1 MTWFSDLTGLSDDR
15 FDTVQAGIR
24 VEGEGLLCLAN
35 GRRLVAGH
43 LSTPALGDLPPPPQG
58 PGRITVTEV
67 VADIRSL
74 HADPANAGAVF
85 QVASQFNLLEMI
97 GPDIP
102 PEAGIARYATDL
114 TQGPACAMACAA
126 GTIYRAYFVPM
137 GNQIGQTS
145 NHQLDMLADL
155 GRALGNQG
163 ETLWQMRNGYA
174 LPRPGG
180 LKAIVARIA
189 KADKVALARLLRVGV
204 QRGTEVT
211 LPGTGHLVH
220 QVYASALPIAYAD
233 APAADWEPFA
243 RLMLHAAYK
252 ATFSAALSLG
262 AKRLFLTRLG
272 GGAFGNPSDWITDAI
287 AGAIHAYR
295 TAPLDVRIVSHG
307 QVNPDNQRLML

>member
-1 MTWFSDLTGLSDDR
+1 MTWFSDLTGLANDL

-24 VEGEGLLCLAN
+24 VEGEVLLCLAN
-35 GRRLVAGH
+35 GRRLVAGR

-58 PGRITVTEV
+58 LDRITVTEV
-67 VADIRSL
+67 VADIRAL

-126 GTIYRAYFVPM
+126 GTIWRAYFVPL
-137 GNQIGQTS
+137 GDQIGQSATR
-145 NHQLDMLADL
+145 QLDMLADL

-163 ETLWQMRNGYA
+163 ETLWRMRNGYA
-174 LPRPGG
+174 LPRTGG
-180 LKAIVARIA
+180 LKAIAARIA
-189 KADKVALARLLRVGV
+189 KADQGALARLLRIGV
-204 QRGTEVT
+204 QRGTQVT
-211 LPGTGHLVH
+211 LPDAGHLVH
-220 QVYASALPIAYAD
+220 QVYASALPIAYSN

-243 RLMLHAAYK
+243 RLVLHAAYQ
-252 ATFSAALSLG
+252 ATFAAALSLG

-272 GGAFGNPSDWITDAI
+272 GGAFGNPPDWITDAI

-295 TAPLDVRIVSHG
+295 AAPLEVRIVSHG
-307 QVNPDNQRLML
+307 RPNPDNHSLLT